1 MLLQHTGTLRL
12 RPSTSV
18 PASRALPL
26 LTSTHHHQLQA
37 RHASSSSTPPVPSE
51 EPAQKAQSIIDALPG
66 SSLISKT
73 AILSTGAGVSIWAI
87 ANEIYV
93 VNEETIVAFATLSV
107 IAAIFRYAVSCPW
120 ILEGG
125 RSHSALSR
133 SLVSL
138 RIYPNPFLSGES
150 TNIDLWTFLRSG
162 PDVHRVGAGP
172 HRQSPEYPLHGQGEP
187 HERREGPHR

>member
-1 MLLQHTGTLRL
+1 MPIHHPQWHLDSPAVPPVSPIVLSASSKSHRHLSHLLAVVHIGTLRL

-26 LTSTHHHQLQA
+26 LTSTQHHQLQA
-37 RHASSSSTPPVPSE
+37 RHASSSTPPVPTE
-51 EPAQKAQSIIDALPG
+51 EPAKKAQSIIDALPG

-107 IAAIFRYAVSCPW
+107 IAGIFRYMVGCSSMFRAAS
-120 ILEGG
+120 
-125 RSHSALSR
+125 SHSALS
-133 SLVSL
+133 
-138 RIYPNPFLSGES
+138 LSYLPKAFYSRG
-150 TNIDLWTFLRSG
+150 
-162 PDVHRVGAGP
+162 
-172 HRQSPEYPLHGQGEP
+172 QSQC
-187 HERREGPHR
+187 